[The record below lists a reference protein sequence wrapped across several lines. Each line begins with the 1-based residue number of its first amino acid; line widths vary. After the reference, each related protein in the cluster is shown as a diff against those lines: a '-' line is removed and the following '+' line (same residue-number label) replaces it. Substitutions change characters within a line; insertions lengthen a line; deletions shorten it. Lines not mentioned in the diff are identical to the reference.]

1 MRMTSELKEMTS
13 ELKEMIIVQTI
24 EELQGMLDR
33 NKRGGRTV
41 GFVPT
46 MGFLHEGHLSL
57 VKQAREHND
66 VVVMSIFV
74 NPAQFGPGEDF
85 ETYPRDAVRDSGLA
99 ADAGVD
105 ILFMPTSEEMYPY
118 DGGIRLLPGPQASV
132 LCGASRP
139 GHFDGVLKVVLKL
152 FNIVDPDRS
161 YFGMKDAQQL
171 AIIETFVRDFNL
183 RTAIVRVPIV
193 REQDGLAKSSRN
205 VHLTDTERKEAP
217 VIQQALC
224 KGALLVAE
232 GASTERVE
240 QEVADYILNNSS
252 GIIDYVSL
260 LSYPTL
266 TKISDTCSE
275 VILACAV
282 KFEKTRLIDNII
294 ISKKDGTHVQNDDE
308 Q

>member
-1 MRMTSELKEMTS
+1 MVIESTSIEVIE
-13 ELKEMIIVQTI
+13 TI
-24 EELQGMLDR
+24 EELQQRLNR
-33 NKRGGRTV
+33 NERKNATV

-57 VKQAREHND
+57 VKHAKEQND
-66 VVVMSIFV
+66 IVVMSIFV

-85 ETYPRDAVRDSGLA
+85 ESYPRDRERDLRLA
-99 ADAGVD
+99 SSAGVD
-105 ILFMPTSEEMYPY
+105 IVFIPSVEEMYPS
-118 DGGIRLLPGPQASV
+118 DGGIRILPGVQANM

-161 YFGMKDAQQL
+161 YFGLKDAQQL

-193 REQDGLAKSSRN
+193 REEDGLAKSSRN
-205 VHLTDTERKEAP
+205 VNLTAAERSEAP
-217 VIQQALC
+217 AIYRALQI
-224 KGALLVAE
+224 GSDLF
-232 GASTERVE
+232 ASGFDPETIEQRVGE
-240 QEVADYILNNSS
+240 SIVSNSS
-252 GIIDYVSL
+252 GTIDYVKM
-260 LSYPTL
+260 LSYPDLGPVTQH
-266 TKISDTCSE
+266 SSE

-282 KFEKTRLIDNII
+282 KFSTTRLIDNII
-294 ISKKDGTHVQNDDE
+294 MSTKDGTYVQNDDE

>member
-1 MRMTSELKEMTS
+1 MYIKSPGIQVIE
-13 ELKEMIIVQTI
+13 TI
-24 EELQGMLDR
+24 EELQKKLNR
-33 NKRGGRTV
+33 NERKDATI

-57 VKQAREHND
+57 VEHAKQQND
-66 VVVMSIFV
+66 IVVMSIFV

-85 ETYPRDAVRDSGLA
+85 ESYPRDRERDLLLA
-99 ADAGVD
+99 NDAGVD
-105 ILFMPTSEEMYPY
+105 IVFMPTVGEMYPS
-118 DGGIRLLPGPQASV
+118 DGDIRILPGNQAEK

-193 REQDGLAKSSRN
+193 REDDGLAKSSRN
-205 VHLTDTERKEAP
+205 VNLTAAERSEAP
-217 VIQQALC
+217 SIYQALQS
-224 KGALLVAE
+224 GAQMFTE
-232 GASTERVE
+232 GACPKAVE
-240 QEVADYILNNSS
+240 KQVADYLRKNSS
-252 GIIDYVSL
+252 GKVDYVKL
-260 LSYPTL
+260 LAYPELSPVTE
-266 TKISDTCSE
+266 DAQD

-282 KFEKTRLIDNII
+282 KFSTTRLIDNII
-294 ISKKDGTHVQNDDE
+294 MSTKDGKRCSE
-308 Q
+308 

>member
-1 MRMTSELKEMTS
+1 MHELNNLTVIHS
-13 ELKEMIIVQTI
+13 IQ
-24 EELQGMLDR
+24 ELQARLDR
-33 NKRGGRTV
+33 NERQGRTV

-57 VKQAREHND
+57 VEQARKHND

-74 NPAQFGPGEDF
+74 NPAQFGPGEDYDA
-85 ETYPRDAVRDSGLA
+85 YPRDTERDTQLA
-99 ADAGVD
+99 AEAGVD
-105 ILFMPTSEEMYPY
+105 ILFMPTPEEMYPQE
-118 DGGIRLLPGPQASV
+118 GGIHILPGTQASM

-183 RTAIVRVPIV
+183 RTDIVRVPTV

-205 VHLTDTERKEAP
+205 VHLTAMERKEAP
-217 VIQQALC
+217 IIQQALQQ
-224 KGALLVAE
+224 GALLFAEGHAVAE
-232 GASTERVE
+232 IEK
-240 QEVADYILNNSS
+240 QVAEHIVANSS
-252 GIIDYVSL
+252 GCIDYVSL
-260 LSYPTL
+260 LSYPAL
-266 TKISDTCSE
+266 TALDEPKGEAI
-275 VILACAV
+275 IACAV
-282 KFEKTRLIDNII
+282 KFERTRLIDNII
-294 ISKKDGTHVQNDDE
+294 ITKKDGSYVQNDDE

>member
-1 MRMTSELKEMTS
+1 MAKLT
-13 ELKEMIIVQTI
+13 IIHTI
-24 EELQGMLDR
+24 QELQALLDR
-33 NKRGGRTV
+33 NKRQGQTV

-57 VKQAREHND
+57 VEHARKQND

-85 ETYPRDAVRDSGLA
+85 DAYPRDAERDAGLA
-99 ADAGVD
+99 TEAGVD
-105 ILFMPTSEEMYPY
+105 ILFMPTPEEMYPQE
-118 DGGIRLLPGPQASV
+118 GGIRILPGSQAAE

-152 FNIVDPDRS
+152 FNIVDPDHS

-183 RTAIVRVPIV
+183 RTTIVRVPTV

-205 VHLTDTERKEAP
+205 VHLSEDERKEAP
-217 VIQQALC
+217 AIQQALQ
-224 KGALLVAE
+224 KGARLVAE
-232 GASTERVE
+232 GLPIDEIE
-240 QEVADYILNNSS
+240 QQVSDYIVANSS
-252 GIIDYVSL
+252 GSIDYVSL
-260 LSYPTL
+260 LAYPAL
-266 TKISDTCSE
+266 TKAIDNTSE
-275 VILACAV
+275 VIIACAV

-294 ISKKDGTHVQNDDE
+294 ISTKG
-308 Q
+308 